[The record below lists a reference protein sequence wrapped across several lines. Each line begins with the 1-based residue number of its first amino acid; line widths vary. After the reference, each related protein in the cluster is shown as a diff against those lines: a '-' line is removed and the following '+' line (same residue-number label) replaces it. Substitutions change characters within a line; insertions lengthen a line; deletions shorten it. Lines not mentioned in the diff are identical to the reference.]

1 MALNVFYDPQ
11 EAAGWILSVI
21 LAPICIIA
29 TGLRF
34 LATKRGGRKLGWE
47 DWYAL
52 AALVFFLPYV
62 GYLIWILTLANGR
75 PLTVFIKE
83 NPTQWT
89 EAAKVGLNMNGL
101 YGIQQS
107 FAKFSLLALYYRLFW
122 VERTFAIIVWSVA
135 IIQGAWGIVVLL
147 VHIFACVPV
156 AKSWQ
161 PEIPGHCVDINTF
174 FSIYEPINAA
184 IDFAMAGMA
193 IWMLHALQ
201 MKKKTQWYLSGLF
214 ILGGFSGVI
223 GIIKVVE
230 AQNSA
235 QRNFLSVIWNLIQM
249 ATSIICCCAPIYNS
263 ILPKVGFYTAFR
275 SWASQTFTRRP
286 SSSAVLSERKESGA
300 GISTKASKVSS
311 AKSGKSY
318 QSQPKNLD
326 RHAHWVHLDG
336 SSERGLAWAEI
347 EAERGNGK
355 GGGGEDG
362 GADGIA
368 MGAITVKRSIDVV

>member
-1 MALNVFYDPQ
+1 MALNVFHDPQ

-29 TGLRF
+29 TALRF
-34 LATKRGGRKLGWE
+34 LATKRGGRKIGWE
-47 DWYAL
+47 DYYAL
-52 AALVFFLPYV
+52 LALVFFLPYV

-83 NPTQWT
+83 NPQQWT

-101 YGIQQS
+101 YGVQQT

-122 VERTFAIIVWSVA
+122 VERTFAIIVWVVA
-135 IIQGAWGIVVLL
+135 FVQGAWGIVVLL
-147 VHIFACVPV
+147 VHIFACIPV

-161 PEIPGHCVDINTF
+161 PELPGYCVDINTF
-174 FSIYEPINAA
+174 FDVYEPVNAA
-184 IDFAMAGMA
+184 IDFFMAGMA

-214 ILGGFSGVI
+214 ILGGFSGVM

-263 ILPKVGFYTAFR
+263 ILPKVGLYNALR
-275 SWASQTFTRRP
+275 SWASQTFTKQP
-286 SSSAVLSERKESGA
+286 SAAVSSEPKPSAA
-300 GISTKASKVSS
+300 AISTKVSKASS
-311 AKSGKSY
+311 AKSY

-336 SSERGLAWAEI
+336 ASDRGLAWAEI
-347 EAERGNGK
+347 EADREAGVEYREEMK
-355 GGGGEDG
+355 DG
-362 GADGIA
+362 DGIV
-368 MGAITVKRSIDVV
+368 MKSIKVQHDVEVV